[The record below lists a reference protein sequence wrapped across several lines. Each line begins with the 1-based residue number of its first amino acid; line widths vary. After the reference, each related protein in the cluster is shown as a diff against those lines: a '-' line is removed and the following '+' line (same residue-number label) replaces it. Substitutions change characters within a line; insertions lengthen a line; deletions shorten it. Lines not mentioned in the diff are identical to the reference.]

1 MHELSLLQALVE
13 QVTELAQKEGFSQV
27 VAIRLGVGQRSGVE
41 PDCLQLCFA
50 EAAGDTAL
58 AGAKLVLEETPLELR
73 CTACGQSCFPDVEA
87 DLFCV
92 SCGSSATQI
101 VRGRE
106 LCILELDVQ

>member
-13 QVTELAQKEGFSQV
+13 QVTELSQTEGFSRV
-27 VAIRLGVGQRSGVE
+27 VELRLGVGQRSGVE

-50 EAAGDTAL
+50 EAACGTAL
-58 AGAKLVLEETPLELR
+58 AGARLVLEQTPLELQ
-73 CTACGQSCFPDVEA
+73 CTACGQRSFPDAVD
-87 DLFCV
+87 DLCCV
-92 SCGSSATQI
+92 SCGSLATQI